1 MKCKRQNFAFL
12 IIALAI
18 IVYSIVNLALVRVRL
33 DEAQAEKSALQES
46 IELQKQANSQLKEDI
61 SSAGEPGQIKKIA
74 RQKLGLVQTGEI
86 IFYDMGH

>member
-1 MKCKRQNFAFL
+1 MKRKRQNFAFL

-33 DEAQAEKSALQES
+33 DKAQAEKSALQES

>member
-1 MKCKRQNFAFL
+1 MKRKRQNFAFL

>member
-1 MKCKRQNFAFL
+1 MKRKRQNFAFL

-33 DEAQAEKSALQES
+33 DEAQAEKSTLQES